1 MVIFT
6 KELAQLMLQ
15 HHNVAIGL
23 WGVDCSTRG
32 VGVGSMH
39 AGRDIDGPSD
49 QGGGRRGNRDTLSR
63 APVYGAPQT
72 GLN

>member
-49 QGGGRRGNRDTLSR
+49 QGGGEEGQQGHFVPGPSLWCPPNRS
-63 APVYGAPQT
+63 
-72 GLN
+72 